1 MLALATLERFG
12 EKDPFFKNEDRADT
26 VYKVNG
32 L

>member
-1 MLALATLERFG
+1 MSAQARLERFG
-12 EKDPFFKNEDRADT
+12 EKDPYDDHADT